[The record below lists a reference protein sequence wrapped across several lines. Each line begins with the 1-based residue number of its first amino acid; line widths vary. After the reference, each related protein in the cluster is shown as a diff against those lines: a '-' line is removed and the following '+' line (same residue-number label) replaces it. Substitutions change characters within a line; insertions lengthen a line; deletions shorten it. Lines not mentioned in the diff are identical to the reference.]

1 MIPNSK
7 IMKLFFLIGFAFVSF
22 FSLQAQTSE
31 VLAKADLKN
40 TEDKNKET
48 KIAVNQKVFII
59 TGARFSYKLVQRW
72 IDDFNKVNPK
82 IQIIIE
88 SRGSTDPAKYDVL
101 AEVYQQDE
109 DVKKT
114 REYINVGRYAILPVA
129 SASSEFSNI
138 YGKKGLTTE
147 LIKQI
152 YFHNIF
158 ADNDAEEVIRTPY
171 TVFTR
176 LQKAGVPIV
185 FTKYFGFEQKDI
197 KGKAIAGSDDHLLKA
212 LLRDS
217 TGISYLPLPLIY
229 DLSSRKLIEGLT
241 VLPVDLD
248 GNGKVNDEEKIYDN
262 LNTVIQKFESSNPK
276 DLKNVP
282 IEYLHLSVDKSKA
295 SPEAVTFLKWVN
307 ENGHNY
313 LNEFGYLK
321 PEANKFEKEKFIE
334 FASKRAN

>member
-197 KGKAIAGSDDHLLKA
+197 KVRPSQGQM
-212 LLRDS
+212 
-217 TGISYLPLPLIY
+217 TIY
-229 DLSSRKLIEGLT
+229 
-241 VLPVDLD
+241 
-248 GNGKVNDEEKIYDN
+248 
-262 LNTVIQKFESSNPK
+262 
-276 DLKNVP
+276 
-282 IEYLHLSVDKSKA
+282 
-295 SPEAVTFLKWVN
+295 
-307 ENGHNY
+307 
-313 LNEFGYLK
+313 
-321 PEANKFEKEKFIE
+321 
-334 FASKRAN
+334 

>member
-1 MIPNSK
+1 
-7 IMKLFFLIGFAFVSF
+7 MKLFLLIGFVFVSS
-22 FSLQAQTSE
+22 FSLQAQTGE

-40 TEDKNKET
+40 TESQNIET
-48 KIAVNQKVFII
+48 KATGNQKVVII

-72 IDDFNKVNPK
+72 IDDFNKVNPE

-88 SRGSTDPAKYDVL
+88 SRGSADPAKFDVL
-101 AEVYQQDE
+101 AEVYEQDE
-109 DVKKT
+109 AIKQT

-129 SASSEFSNI
+129 SSSSEFSNI

-158 ADNDAEEVIRTPY
+158 ADDDAKEEIKAPF

-176 LQKAGVPIV
+176 LQKAGVPTV
-185 FTKYFGFEQKDI
+185 FAKYFGFEQKDI
-197 KGKAIAGSDDHLLKA
+197 KGKAIAGSDEHLLKA

-217 TGISYLPLPLIY
+217 TGISYLPLSLIY
-229 DLSSRKLIEGLT
+229 DFSSRKLIEGLT

-248 GNGKVNDEEKIYDN
+248 GNGKINDEEKIYDN

-307 ENGHNY
+307 ENGQSY

-321 PEANKFEKEKFIE
+321 PEANKFEKEKFVE

>member
-1 MIPNSK
+1 
-7 IMKLFFLIGFAFVSF
+7 
-22 FSLQAQTSE
+22 
-31 VLAKADLKN
+31 
-40 TEDKNKET
+40 
-48 KIAVNQKVFII
+48 
-59 TGARFSYKLVQRW
+59 
-72 IDDFNKVNPK
+72 
-82 IQIIIE
+82 
-88 SRGSTDPAKYDVL
+88 
-101 AEVYQQDE
+101 
-109 DVKKT
+109 
-114 REYINVGRYAILPVA
+114 
-129 SASSEFSNI
+129 
-138 YGKKGLTTE
+138 
-147 LIKQI
+147 
-152 YFHNIF
+152 
-158 ADNDAEEVIRTPY
+158 
-171 TVFTR
+171 
-176 LQKAGVPIV
+176 
-185 FTKYFGFEQKDI
+185 
-197 KGKAIAGSDDHLLKA
+197 